1 VSLVIFKTAS
11 KQILCYGRFL
21 IATMLPLLVVVTL
34 FVLAGLVQYDSWS
47 AWLTKLQGYEIEFDS
62 LSKVASSDVSS
73 EVVTVDFRARNVS
86 SGVIK
91 LMGAETSCSCVSSQ
105 GNFPVEL
112 LPSESVELT
121 FAVHLEKVR
130 DAGAE
135 VRIVSNGNSPVQTLR
150 ITAVPGD
157 LHK

>member
-1 VSLVIFKTAS
+1 MSLVIFKTAS
-11 KQILCYGRFL
+11 KQILYYGRVL
-21 IATMLPLLVVVTL
+21 IALILPLLVVVAL

-47 AWLTKLQGYEIEFDS
+47 AWFTKLQGFEVEFDS
-62 LSKVASSDVSS
+62 LSKVASADDHS
-73 EVVTVDFRARNVS
+73 EVVKVEFRARNVS
-86 SGVIK
+86 SDAIK

-121 FAVHLEKVR
+121 FNVHLEKVR